1 MCIRIN
7 TYELLVHEL
16 GEEIAFKVCE
26 TFAGIDL
33 KIPKKAHKTY
43 RIKEI
48 VKRHLKLLQEE
59 DRKTKFVKF
68 FSAEMQLSKR
78 VIYKIIQEV
87 EDELRK

>member
-7 TYELLVHEL
+7 TYELLVQEL

-26 TFAGIDL
+26 CFSGIDL

-48 VKRHLKLLQEE
+48 VKRHLSLLQKE
-59 DRKTKFVKF
+59 DKKTRFVKF
-68 FSAEMQLSKR
+68 FSEEMDLSKR

-87 EDELRK
+87 EDECRK